1 MLAIAAIRNTHLGAL
16 QEAAMSNAD
25 QLETWLWLLL
35 VLGLGA
41 AIGLERERRGH
52 EAGIRTT
59 ALVCV
64 GAALFGQVSLASG
77 DSRVAAAVV
86 QGIGFIGAGVMFQ
99 RGDRAKGVTTA
110 ATVWAAAGVGLLVAY
125 ELWLTAA
132 LVTATIIVLLEL
144 APVSERIFRRGRD
157 AAIDQDSWQYGLED
171 PESESER

>member
-35 VLGLGA
+35 ALGLGA

-64 GAALFGQVSLASG
+64 GAALFGQVSLACFGPNLPPRPGCRHRPGFVAVRVGGSGKRERTMTARAEFARIEREG
-77 DSRVAAAVV
+77 DSEMRASNAASPAAVSAGPDSRAGRLRG
-86 QGIGFIGAGVMFQ
+86 QRLALLLPRGA
-99 RGDRAKGVTTA
+99 
-110 ATVWAAAGVGLLVAY
+110 
-125 ELWLTAA
+125 
-132 LVTATIIVLLEL
+132 
-144 APVSERIFRRGRD
+144 
-157 AAIDQDSWQYGLED
+157 
-171 PESESER
+171 